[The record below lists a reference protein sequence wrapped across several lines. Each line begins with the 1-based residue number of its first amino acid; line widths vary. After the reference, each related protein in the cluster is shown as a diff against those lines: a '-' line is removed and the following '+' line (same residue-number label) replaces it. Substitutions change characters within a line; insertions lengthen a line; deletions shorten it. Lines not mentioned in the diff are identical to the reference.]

1 MKWEI
6 YRQSWMGYFGVDGLE
21 SFCSSAFRASSI
33 NKIQMVGAEIPSI
46 NERTIPGPWLHKKP
60 RPFS

>member
-6 YRQSWMGYFGVDGLE
+6 YRQSGWASFGVDGLE
-21 SFCSSAFRASSI
+21 SLGSSALRAPSI

-46 NERTIPGPWLHKKP
+46 NERPISGPWLHEKP